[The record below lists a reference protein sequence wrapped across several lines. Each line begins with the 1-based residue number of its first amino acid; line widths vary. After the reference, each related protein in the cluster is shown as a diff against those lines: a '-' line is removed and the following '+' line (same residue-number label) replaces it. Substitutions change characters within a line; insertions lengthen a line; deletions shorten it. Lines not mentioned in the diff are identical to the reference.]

1 MNTFG
6 SYECTCP
13 IGYALREDQKMCK
26 GKAPDQGG
34 VGSLFVMLEIYFNHF
49 VALSYLLV
57 ELCRNVFFTALLVD
71 FHSK

>member
-26 GKAPDQGG
+26 GKATDRG
-34 VGSLFVMLEIYFNHF
+34 VVSTLFATLEIYFNEF
-49 VALSYLLV
+49 IALSYLLL
-57 ELCRNVFFTALLVD
+57 ELYRNVSDNIAGRFP
-71 FHSK
+71 

>member
-26 GKAPDQGG
+26 GKTTGSGVFRTFFAMKDHLLMLLYFSAGFLQG
-34 VGSLFVMLEIYFNHF
+34 L
-49 VALSYLLV
+49 
-57 ELCRNVFFTALLVD
+57 R
-71 FHSK
+71 

>member
-26 GKAPDQGG
+26 GKATGKG
-34 VGSLFVMLEIYFNHF
+34 VVRTLLAVLGTYFNDF
-49 VALSYLLV
+49 IILSSLLP
-57 ELCRNVFFTALLVD
+57 ELYRNVHDSIFW
-71 FHSK
+71 

>member
-26 GKAPDQGG
+26 GKAMDKR
-34 VGSLFVMLEIYFNHF
+34 VVKTLFATLEVYCREVTVLIY
-49 VALSYLLV
+49 VLL
-57 ELCRNVFFTALLVD
+57 EFTALYLTG
-71 FHSK
+71 FCW